1 MTHKDISNYGYP
13 ARVPTN
19 RPSKLSQETFTPYV
33 GVAFNRYIQIY
44 TDLKPDLESDS
55 ITKKL
60 ARLETD

>member
-44 TDLKPDLESDS
+44 TDLKPDLESD
-55 ITKKL
+55 
-60 ARLETD
+60 